1 MEKLPSTSYLRL
13 VDIWLITTQLVPFLL
28 VALITAIEIF
38 REDNNNEINHHGKKR
53 YDLFILMIVS
63 S

>member
-13 VDIWLITTQLVPFLL
+13 VDIWLITTQLVPFVL

-38 REDNNNEINHHGKKR
+38 KEGNLEVNHHGNKR
-53 YDLFILMIVS
+53 YNLFILMIV
-63 S
+63 